1 MSINETAYDTT
12 ACSGYRYNQIVDDL
26 KKAQLMGGLGEISV
40 DLAAHAQTFNL
51 HVLQGGCASADRIAF
66 FKHPVIVKNSNSEA
80 TPDQNYLAYLDIREF
95 GKFLPNQSQFVVRN
109 GAEYV
114 WAIKRTILNKLWV
127 DGKIDALRD
136 ISTIPASVYAGL
148 LSESIA
154 RRFAL
159 DPAEQMTVAVL
170 SAYFYYQ
177 LFVDVEMSE
186 DEKTRTVGNIVRA
199 TKIPA
204 QKVFDVLS
212 DVGALHT
219 LDDLCAEIRR
229 KVNNVA
235 LDHLNV
241 GTLFAVCCGNWF
253 GSNARE
259 IMAVGLEHVPTWL
272 MIVSSSLSSAT
283 FKRSTLA
290 KISSRF
296 DKANAGINLQR
307 SLELLIGGPEAV
319 NQKEYSTYY

>member
-12 ACSGYRYNQIVDDL
+12 ACSGYRYNQIVEDL
-26 KKAQLMGGLGEISV
+26 KKTHLMGGLGEISV
-40 DLAAHAQTFNL
+40 NLAAYDTQFKLN
-51 HVLQGGCASADRIAF
+51 VLQGGCASADQVAF
-66 FKHPVIVKNSNSEA
+66 FKHPVIFKNSNASNDSE
-80 TPDQNYLAYLDIREF
+80 QHLVYLDIREF

-109 GAEYV
+109 GAEYA
-114 WAIKRTILNKLWV
+114 WAIKRTILNKLWI
-127 DGKIDALRD
+127 DGKIDAMRD
-136 ISTIPASVYAGL
+136 ISTIPVAVYASL

-186 DEKTRTVGNIVRA
+186 DEQTRTVGSIVRA

-212 DVGALHT
+212 DVRSLHT
-219 LDDLCAEIRR
+219 LDDLCAAIR
-229 KVNNVA
+229 KSVNNVA
-235 LDHLNV
+235 LEHLNV
-241 GTLFAVCCGNWF
+241 GTLYAVCCGNWF

-259 IMAVGLEHVPTWL
+259 VMAVGLEHVPTWL

-296 DKANAGINLQR
+296 DKANAGLNLQR
-307 SLELLIGGPEAV
+307 SLDLLIGGAEAV
-319 NQKEYSTYY
+319 DQKEYSTYY